1 MAMDRSTH
9 RITKRI
15 AVRRTDGTAA
25 ELLEIF
31 RTVPDP
37 TSTGTIWKAPPM
49 RYIDY
54 ELSTGEEVAKLEDG
68 RFVICMTDEI
78 LTVLS

>member
-1 MAMDRSTH
+1 MDRPTK

-15 AVRRTDGTAA
+15 AVTRADGSTA

-37 TSTGTIWKAPPM
+37 TSTGTIWRAPPM
-49 RYIDY
+49 RYTDY
-54 ELSTGEEVAKLEDG
+54 ELSTGEDVEKLEDG
-68 RFVICMTDEI
+68 RFVVCMTDEI
-78 LTVLS
+78 ITVRP

>member
-1 MAMDRSTH
+1 MDVPTK

-15 AVRRTDGTAA
+15 AVRRADGSPA

-31 RTVPDP
+31 RSVPDP

-49 RYIDY
+49 RYTDY
-54 ELSTGEEVAKLEDG
+54 QLSTGEDVEKLEDG
-68 RFVICMTDEI
+68 RYVVCMTDEI
-78 LTVLS
+78 VTVRS

>member
-1 MAMDRSTH
+1 MLGTPYLKCARSGG
-9 RITKRI
+9 
-15 AVRRTDGTAA
+15 A
-25 ELLEIF
+25 
-31 RTVPDP
+31 DP

>member
-1 MAMDRSTH
+1 
-9 RITKRI
+9 
-15 AVRRTDGTAA
+15 
-25 ELLEIF
+25 
-31 RTVPDP
+31 
-37 TSTGTIWKAPPM
+37 M

>member
-1 MAMDRSTH
+1 MDRP
-9 RITKRI
+9 TKRI
-15 AVRRTDGTAA
+15 IKRTTVRRADGSAA

-37 TSTGTIWKAPPM
+37 TLTGTIWKAPPM
-49 RYIDY
+49 RYTEY
-54 ELSTGEEVAKLEDG
+54 QLSTGEDVEKLDDG
-68 RFVICMTDEI
+68 RFVVCINDEF

>member
-1 MAMDRSTH
+1 MDRPTK

-15 AVRRTDGTAA
+15 AVRRTDGTVA

-49 RYIDY
+49 RYTDY
-54 ELSTGEEVAKLEDG
+54 ELSTGEEVEKLEDG